1 MKGGHE
7 VKRICFGTVFTIL
20 YQARVSGQNPKVT
33 NDSLCGA
40 LFSVFGDDFLL
51 CGSTSGHLKS
61 GHDNVPFS
69 LRSAAGGM
77 SFEEADANFQK
88 YISPMIKDEMKE
100 AVVRAI
106 KDVLAEDPISD
117 NTIIGYIDGYQ
128 KEKIIQK
135 STFSFSAIVVS
146 VLYYSIT
153 KVDNR
158 SCQSEIKS
166 LDKDYV
172 KSRINDNRSIY
183 FEDSNAAAFLPIDS
197 TLCDPTFNR
206 IFEKIYNSIFP
217 NTTSPA
223 LIAIYSADIK
233 NRKINFRNAKQFVV
247 DNLTSYVMSRERINK
262 MDKVGRLSTAG
273 IQSLQKFIG
282 ASWRSKET
290 LLGETLLYV
299 FMEQALGAYK
309 ILSKIEID
317 DIANKSKSDGVY
329 FFRVERRGIPYNML
343 LFGASNIYGN
353 FQVAVDSVFEKV
365 QKIEQ
370 NYDDEFLI
378 VDNTL
383 NQNIFPIEMAN
394 YMKDI
399 LMPKKNSTNSN
410 SPDMAFGCF
419 LGYTVN
425 VVSSASD
432 NVQYEVDLKNQ
443 MKADIDAVIPYIKS
457 TINKLGLN
465 NYEFYFYVV
474 PFNDATNERITLID
488 EMIGGI

>member
-1 MKGGHE
+1 M
-7 VKRICFGTVFTIL
+7 FTIL

-33 NDSLCGA
+33 NDSLCNA
-40 LFSVFGDDFLL
+40 LFSVFGDDFTY
-51 CGSTSGHLKS
+51 CGSTAGHLKG
-61 GHDNVPFS
+61 GHDNVPLS
-69 LRSAAGGM
+69 LQSAASCM

-106 KDVLAEDPISD
+106 KDVLEDDPISSH
-117 NTIIGYIDGYQ
+117 TIIGYIDGYQ

-146 VLYYSIT
+146 VLYYAIT
-153 KVDNR
+153 KVDNHL
-158 SCQSEIKS
+158 CQSEIK
-166 LDKDYV
+166 LIDKNFV
-172 KSRINDNRSIY
+172 KNRINDNRPVF
-183 FEDSNAAAFLPIDS
+183 FEDSNASAVLSLDS

-206 IFEKIYNSIFP
+206 IFEKVYNSNCP
-217 NTTSPA
+217 GTTSPA
-223 LIAIYSADIK
+223 SIAIYSTNIN
-233 NRKINFRNAKQFVV
+233 NRKLNFRNAKQFVL
-247 DNLTSYVMSRERINK
+247 DNLTSYIMSREQINR
-262 MDKVGRLSTAG
+262 MNKVGRVATAG

-282 ASWRSKET
+282 ASGRSKET

-299 FMEQALGAYK
+299 FMEQVLRAPK

-329 FFRVERRGIPYNML
+329 LFRLERRGIPYNQL

-353 FQVAVDSVFEKV
+353 LQVAVDSVFEKV

-370 NYDDEFLI
+370 NYEDEFLI

-383 NQNIFPIEMAN
+383 DQNIFPSEMAN
-394 YMKDI
+394 YMRDI
-399 LMPKKNSTNSN
+399 LMPKKGSINSN
-410 SPDMAFGCF
+410 PPDMAFGCF

-425 VVSSASD
+425 VTSSASD
-432 NVQYEVDLKNQ
+432 NVQYEADIKDQ
-443 MKADIDAVIPYIKS
+443 MKADIDAVIPYIKNQ
-457 TINKLGLN
+457 IDVLGLN

-474 PFNDATNERITLID
+474 PFNDATNERVSLID